1 MCIFKF
7 TKNKYFTIKMKLL
20 KKKQCRWK
28 QSNMWRGIVTNGSVQ
43 ALAPKRRAWSGG
55 DELAVVMD
63 GCDWNYMLWNVW
75 RMGLYL
81 WTNFSRKSSAA
92 CETNVHIK
100 LPNFLKKRQL
110 FMHMIWNLTWR
121 DIFSLKKKN
130 TWREI

>member
-1 MCIFKF
+1 M
-7 TKNKYFTIKMKLL
+7 
-20 KKKQCRWK
+20 
-28 QSNMWRGIVTNGSVQ
+28 TNRSVQ
-43 ALAPKRRAWSGG
+43 ALAPKRRAWSGE

-63 GCDWNYMLWNVW
+63 GCDWNYMLRNVW
-75 RMGLYL
+75 RIGLYL

-121 DIFSLKKKN
+121 DIFSLKKKHLEGN
-130 TWREI
+130 LESKQNSNFVQKLIYKIILLGGMTSWSCTKSNMLIK